1 MPMEKQVDRIVRSVC
16 KACPRS
22 CGILVHLQDERVVKI
37 EGAPDSPR
45 TRGFSCILGEVAPER
60 LYHPNRLKYPQKR
73 VGDRSGGKWERISWD
88 EALDTI
94 AERLNSAKER
104 YGAESVAFAKGHRE
118 FYCDYLTR
126 LANVFGTPNV
136 VAGADHTCYVPT
148 AVGSL
153 ITYGY
158 DGVAELETFPRCV
171 LWWGRRGKP
180 PLKEGTKLIV
190 VNALETEAAAIADVW
205 LQPRPATDLALALGI
220 LNVILNEELYDE
232 AFISKWAVGFDELN
246 KHVQQYPPEKAEKI
260 TWVPAE
266 KIAEAARLFARVKPA
281 CIKAGNAIEDNLNS
295 VQCSRAIA
303 IMCAI
308 TGNLDVPGGVIE
320 VQGVIDE
327 MSGPEVTLRDK
338 LPKEQQ
344 EKKIGADGGFLPP
357 HPLWDLVAT
366 MPEQVHPQCFVKAVL
381 EERPYLVK
389 ALCVFCVNPLLT
401 WSNAKEVYN
410 ALNKLD
416 FLVVAD
422 FVMTPTAALADIVL
436 PVACYLQEDGADVQK
451 NALGLPYIQ
460 VQQKVTQIGE
470 CWSDIKI
477 LIELAKRLGLGDYFW
492 EDVPGFLNAFLDPV
506 GMTFEEFRQQGII
519 QAITRYRKYEK
530 EGFNTPSKKVEIYS
544 SLLEQWGYDPLP
556 VYYEP
561 PETPYSAPELAKD
574 YPLVFTSCHED
585 YFLHSQDR
593 HLETLRKKKPEPLIT
608 IHPETA
614 SKLGIE
620 DGDWVNIETRRGGI
634 KQVATLSTAIDPRVV
649 CASYAWW
656 FPERGASQLYGWEES
671 NINILTDDEPPYNP
685 EMGSTNLRGFLCK
698 VYKAE
703 ASTANKEQR
712 D

>member
-1 MPMEKQVDRIVRSVC
+1 MSTEKQVDQIVRSVC

-22 CGILVHLQDERVVKI
+22 CGILVHLKDERVIKV

-45 TRGFSCILGEVAPER
+45 SRGFTCILGEVAPER
-60 LYHPNRLKYPQKR
+60 LYHPNRLEYPLKR
-73 VGDRSGGKWERISWD
+73 EAERGDGKWQRISWD

-94 AERLNSAKER
+94 AEKLNSAKKT

-158 DGVAELETFPRCV
+158 DGVADLETFPRCI

-190 VNALETEAAAIADVW
+190 VNALKTEAAAMADVW
-205 LQPRPATDLALALGI
+205 LQPRPATDLALALGM
-220 LNVILNEELYDE
+220 LNVIVNEELYDE
-232 AFISKWAVGFDELN
+232 AFINKWTVGFDKLKE
-246 KHVQQYPPEKAEKI
+246 HVQQYPLEKVEQI

-266 KIAEAARLFARVKPA
+266 KITEAARLFARVKPA

-303 IMCAI
+303 IMSAI

-327 MSGPEVTLRDK
+327 MSGPEITLRDK
-338 LPKEQQ
+338 LTKEHQ
-344 EKKIGADGGFLPP
+344 EKKIGADDGFLPP

-366 MPEQVHPQCFVKAVL
+366 MPVQVHPQFFVKAIL

-389 ALCVFCVNPLLT
+389 ALCVFCANPLLT
-401 WSNAKEVYN
+401 WSNAKEVCK
-410 ALNKLD
+410 ALKMID

-436 PVACYLQEDGADVQK
+436 PVACYLEEDGADVQK

-477 LIELAKRLGLGDYFW
+477 LIELAKRLGLREYFW
-492 EDVPGFLNAFLDPV
+492 EDVPSFLNAFLNPV
-506 GMTFEEFRQQGII
+506 GMTFEEFRHQGII
-519 QAITRYRKYEK
+519 QAITRYRKYERK
-530 EGFNTPSKKVEIYS
+530 GFNTPSHKVEIYS

-561 PETPYSAPELAKD
+561 PETPYSAPGLAKE
-574 YPLVFTSCHED
+574 YPLIFTSCHED

-593 HLETLRKKKPEPLIT
+593 HLQTLRKKKPEPLIT

-614 SKLGIE
+614 SKLGIK
-620 DGDWVNIETRRGGI
+620 DGDWVNIETERGRI
-634 KQVATLSTAIDPRVV
+634 KQVAALSTSIDPKVV
-649 CASYAWW
+649 SASYAWW
-656 FPERGASQLYGWEES
+656 FPEQGAPHLYGWEES
-671 NINILTDDEPPYNP
+671 NINILTDDKPPYNP

-698 VYKAE
+698 VYKA
-703 ASTANKEQR
+703 
-712 D
+712 